1 MSKVNAVDKS
11 EMGSEVYDALL
22 LTAGAIGITMAS
34 KKLLKEPLGT
44 PENTKGMLK
53 LAVSISLSS
62 LLNGYAEEAHRH
74 NLAME
79 NLTAEREKYLEEVT
93 DRRNRI
99 AQLKS
104 ELADANRDIKS
115 TNQSLELV
123 RRINELTRKAMPRK
137 PQLSN
142 HNKPSSEME
151 EYMALFGL
159 VAGGAVG
166 GLAYLIL

>member
-1 MSKVNAVDKS
+1 MTMEVYNAV
-11 EMGSEVYDALL
+11 L
-22 LTAGAIGITMAS
+22 LTAGAVGISMAS
-34 KKLLKEPLGT
+34 KKLLKEPLGYLF
-44 PENTKGMLK
+44 KMFDK
-53 LAVSISLSS
+53 
-62 LLNGYAEEAHRH
+62 NGYAEEAHRH
-74 NLAME
+74 NKAME

-104 ELADANRDIKS
+104 ELAEANSNIKS

-142 HNKPSSEME
+142 HYKPSSEME
-151 EYMALFGL
+151 EYMTIFGL
-159 VAGGAVG
+159 ITGGAVG